1 MLRIFFVTSH
11 SIVRQ
16 RSHDLLKTEKKLAN
30 KHCTFFVAGNWM
42 SSLFASRCLAI
53 FSNCCTLPL
62 FVDPK
67 QTQNATYRWCEPIT
81 AHKMTQ
87 GSLEVFAYI
96 KHWAGN
102 KRGRC
107 SEDGNKHGKPLQ
119 AETSKQV
126 SLRETVGKLSN
137 EKDWQR
143 RILPKIGF
151 QILVSLYYFV
161 INEFFMSVRH
171 D

>member
-1 MLRIFFVTSH
+1 M
-11 SIVRQ
+11 
-16 RSHDLLKTEKKLAN
+16 
-30 KHCTFFVAGNWM
+30 
-42 SSLFASRCLAI
+42 
-53 FSNCCTLPL
+53 
-62 FVDPK
+62 
-67 QTQNATYRWCEPIT
+67 
-81 AHKMTQ
+81 
-87 GSLEVFAYI
+87 FAYI

-107 SEDGNKHGKPLQ
+107 SEDGNKHGKPLY